1 MVRAALLVLA
11 LTACHGG
18 DDQPDQPDGGRTPD
32 GPTDGPTTPT
42 CETGTPT
49 ECSAVWEDHAA
60 NQFDA
65 VKGNPADLGAFLK
78 AMPKGGDLHQHL
90 TGAVYAE
97 TYLDWAKTDGD
108 CINSTTFA
116 SVYANQCSA
125 STMPTPTMGA
135 FYDAIVRA
143 WSMKDFVAS
152 ASNTGHDHF
161 FATFGKYGAV
171 AGAHRDD
178 AIADVLARAADE
190 NQLYIE
196 TMFNLGKNLGTLAAS
211 TWTQPV
217 TAATLPQFYDQLK
230 ATPAFTTQVNADV
243 AVVAGAAASYRAI
256 LGCDDQ
262 SSPAACDVKVRFI
275 AQISRTGALDT
286 VFGQLVSAFEMAAK
300 NGNIVGA
307 NLSSPEDDTT
317 SLNNYDL
324 HMQMI
329 AFLRTKYTA
338 TGASPLHITL
348 HAGEVVPKYLP
359 VGSTANT
366 FHVKSAVE
374 IAKTDRIGHGV
385 DIATEIDSA
394 ALMAKMAADGVAVE
408 ICLSSNDQI
417 LEVKGAAHPLAAY
430 MAAGV
435 PVVLATDDQG
445 VSRTSLAMEYARA
458 TTDQHLTYR
467 QLKRITRDSL
477 EHSFLPGTSMWTNV
491 GQASPVTACVATDT
505 MGVGDAPNASCQQFL
520 DTSERASLQW
530 ELERRFRVFE
540 SAQP

>member
-1 MVRAALLVLA
+1 MFRAALIVLA
-11 LTACHGG
+11 LSACRGG
-18 DDQPDQPDGGRTPD
+18 DEQPAGPDGGMPD
-32 GPTDGPTTPT
+32 GATTPA
-42 CETGTPT
+42 CETGTPA
-49 ECSAVWEDHAA
+49 ECGAAWEQHAA
-60 NQFDA
+60 DQFDA
-65 VKGNPADLGAFLK
+65 VVGNPGALGAFLK

-108 CINSTTFA
+108 CINSTTYA
-116 SVYANQCSA
+116 SVYANQCTA

-143 WSMKDFVAS
+143 WSMKDFVATATS
-152 ASNTGHDHF
+152 TGHDHF

-217 TAATLPQFYDQLK
+217 TAATLQQFYDQLK
-230 ATPAFTTQVNADV
+230 ASPTFTSQLNSDV

-262 SSPAACDVKVRFI
+262 QAPKSCDVKVRFI

-300 NGNIVGA
+300 NPNIVGA
-307 NLSSPEDDTT
+307 NLSSPEDDST
-317 SLNNYDL
+317 SLTNYDL

-329 AFLRTKYTA
+329 AFLRSKYTA
-338 TGASPLHITL
+338 TGTSPLHITL

-359 VGSTANT
+359 AGSNHNT
-366 FHVKSAVE
+366 FHVKAAVE
-374 IAKTDRIGHGV
+374 VANTERIGHGV
-385 DIATEIDSA
+385 DIASETGSA
-394 ALMAKMAADGVAVE
+394 ALMAKMAANGVAVE

-417 LEVKGAAHPLAAY
+417 LEVKGAAHPLTAY

-445 VSRTSLAMEYARA
+445 VSRTSLANEYARA
-458 TTDQHLTYR
+458 ATEQHLTYR
-467 QLKRITRDSL
+467 QLKTITRDSL
-477 EHSFLPGTSMWTNV
+477 EHSFLPGPSLWTNV
-491 GQASPVTACVATDT
+491 AQARPVGACVATET
-505 MGVGDAPNASCQQFL
+505 MGVGDAPNAGCQQFL
-520 DTSERASLQW
+520 DASERAALQW

>member
-1 MVRAALLVLA
+1 MFRVALVLIA
-11 LTACHGG
+11 LTACRGG
-18 DDQPDQPDGGRTPD
+18 DDQPAGPDAGMTPD
-32 GPTDGPTTPT
+32 APTTPA
-42 CETGTPT
+42 CEGKTPA
-49 ECSAVWEDHAA
+49 ECGAAWEQAA
-60 NQFDA
+60 ADKFDA
-65 VKGNPADLGAFLK
+65 VKGDRGQLGTFLK
-78 AMPKGGDLHQHL
+78 GMPKGGDLHQHL
-90 TGAVYAE
+90 SGAVYAE
-97 TYLDWAKTDGD
+97 TYLDWGKTDGD
-108 CINSTTFA
+108 CINSTTYA
-116 SVYANQCSA
+116 SVFSNQCSA
-125 STMPTPTMGA
+125 QTMPVPTMGA

-143 WSMKDFVAS
+143 WSMKDFVATPT
-152 ASNTGHDHF
+152 NTGHDHF
-161 FATFGKYGAV
+161 FSTFGKYGAI

-178 AIADVLARAADE
+178 SIANVLERAADE

-196 TMFNLGKNLGTLAAS
+196 TMFNLGKNLGSLAAS

-217 TAATLPQFYDQLK
+217 TAATLETFYTQLK
-230 ATPAFTTQVNADV
+230 ASPQFTQQLNADV
-243 AVVAGAAASYRAI
+243 AVVADAAASYRAI

-262 SSPAACDVKVRFI
+262 ASPPACDVKVRFI

-300 NGNIVGA
+300 NPNIVGA

-329 AFLRTKYTA
+329 AFLRTKYTQ

-348 HAGEVVPKYLP
+348 HAGEVTPKYLP
-359 VGSTANT
+359 AGSNHNT

-374 IAKTDRIGHGV
+374 IAKTERVGHGV
-385 DIATEIDSA
+385 DIATETGSA

-417 LEVKGAAHPLAAY
+417 LEVKGTAHPLAAY

-445 VSRTSLAMEYARA
+445 VSRSSLANEYVVAA
-458 TTDQHLTYR
+458 LDQKLTYR

-477 EHSFLPGTSMWTNV
+477 EHSFLPGASLWTSV
-491 GQASPVTACVATDT
+491 AQAAPVAPCTPTAT
-505 MGVGDAPNASCQQFL
+505 MGVGDAPSEGCQQFL
-520 DTSERASLQW
+520 DTSERAALQW

-540 SAQP
+540 AAQP

>member
-1 MVRAALLVLA
+1 MFRPAVLA
-11 LTACHGG
+11 LALIACHGG
-18 DDQPDQPDGGRTPD
+18 DDQPAGPDGGVTPD
-32 GPTDGPTTPT
+32 GPAAPT
-42 CETGTPT
+42 CTSGTPA
-49 ECSAVWEDHAA
+49 ECGAAWEQHAA
-60 NQFDA
+60 DQFDA
-65 VKGNPADLGAFLK
+65 VVGNPGALGAFLTE
-78 AMPKGGDLHQHL
+78 MPKGGDLHQHL

-97 TYLDWAKTDGD
+97 TFLGWAKTDGD
-108 CINSTTFA
+108 CINSTTYA
-116 SVYANQCSA
+116 SVFANQCSA

-135 FYDAIVRA
+135 FYDAIVHA
-143 WSMKDFVAS
+143 WSMKDFVATPTS
-152 ASNTGHDHF
+152 TGHDHF
-161 FATFGKYGAV
+161 FSTFGKYGAV

-178 AIADVLARAADE
+178 AIADVLSRAASE

-196 TMFNLGKNLGTLAAS
+196 TMFNLGKNVGALAAS

-217 TAATLPQFYDQLK
+217 TAATLQQFYDQLK
-230 ATPAFTTQVNADV
+230 ASPTFTAQLNADV

-256 LGCDDQ
+256 LGCADLQ
-262 SSPAACDVKVRFI
+262 APPACDVKVRFI
-275 AQISRTGALDT
+275 AQIARTGALDT

-300 NGNIVGA
+300 NPNIVGA
-307 NLSSPEDDTT
+307 NLSSPEDDST

-338 TGASPLHITL
+338 TGMSPLHITL

-359 VGSTANT
+359 AGSTANT

-374 IAKTDRIGHGV
+374 IAKTERIGHGV
-385 DIATEIDSA
+385 DIATETDSA
-394 ALMAKMAADGVAVE
+394 ALLAKMAADGVAVE

-445 VSRTSLAMEYARA
+445 VSRSSLAKEYVVAA
-458 TTDQHLTYR
+458 LDQHLKYR
-467 QLKRITRDSL
+467 QLKRISRDSI
-477 EHSFLPGTSMWTNV
+477 EHSFLPGASLWTDVAQAKPV
-491 GQASPVTACVATDT
+491 GACIATDT
-505 MGVGDAPNASCQQFL
+505 MGVGDVPNAGCQQFL
-520 DTSERASLQW
+520 AASERATLQW

-540 SAQP
+540 AAQP

>member
-1 MVRAALLVLA
+1 
-11 LTACHGG
+11 
-18 DDQPDQPDGGRTPD
+18 
-32 GPTDGPTTPT
+32 
-42 CETGTPT
+42 
-49 ECSAVWEDHAA
+49 
-60 NQFDA
+60 
-65 VKGNPADLGAFLK
+65 
-78 AMPKGGDLHQHL
+78 
-90 TGAVYAE
+90 
-97 TYLDWAKTDGD
+97 
-108 CINSTTFA
+108 
-116 SVYANQCSA
+116 
-125 STMPTPTMGA
+125 MGA

-143 WSMKDFVAS
+143 WSMKDFVATPT
-152 ASNTGHDHF
+152 NTGHDHF
-161 FATFGKYGAV
+161 FSTFGKYGAV

-178 AIADVLARAADE
+178 AMADVLARAASE

-217 TAATLPQFYDQLK
+217 TAATLQQFYDQLK
-230 ATPAFTTQVNADV
+230 ASPSFTAQLNADV
-243 AVVAGAAASYRAI
+243 AVVADAAASYRAI
-256 LGCDDQ
+256 LGCDDLAA
-262 SSPAACDVKVRFI
+262 PPACDVKVRFI

-300 NGNIVGA
+300 NPNIVGA
-307 NLSSPEDDTT
+307 NLSSPEDDST

-338 TGASPLHITL
+338 TGTSPLHITL

-359 VGSTANT
+359 AGSIHNT

-374 IAKTDRIGHGV
+374 IAKTERVGHGV
-385 DIATEIDSA
+385 DIATETDSA
-394 ALMAKMAADGVAVE
+394 ALMAKMATDGVAVE

-417 LEVKGAAHPLAAY
+417 LEVKGAAHPLAMY

-445 VSRTSLAMEYARA
+445 VSRSSLAKEYVVAA
-458 TTDQHLTYR
+458 LDQHLKYR

-477 EHSFLPGTSMWTNV
+477 EHSFLPGASLWTDVAQAKPV
-491 GQASPVTACVATDT
+491 GACVATDT
-505 MGVGDAPNASCQQFL
+505 MGVGDVPNAGCQQFL

-540 SAQP
+540 AAQP

>member
-1 MVRAALLVLA
+1 MFRAALVLVA
-11 LTACHGG
+11 LTACRGG
-18 DDQPDQPDGGRTPD
+18 DDQPAGPDGGVTPD
-32 GPTDGPTTPT
+32 APAAPTCTDGTPA
-42 CETGTPT
+42 
-49 ECSAVWEDHAA
+49 ECGAAWEQHASD
-60 NQFDA
+60 QFDA
-65 VKGNPADLGAFLK
+65 VVGNPGALGTFLT

-108 CINSTTFA
+108 CINSTTYA

-143 WSMKDFVAS
+143 WSMKDFVATS
-152 ASNTGHDHF
+152 TNTGHDHF

-178 AIADVLARAADE
+178 AVADVLARAASE

-217 TAATLPQFYDQLK
+217 TAATLQQFYDQLK
-230 ATPAFTTQVNADV
+230 ASPTFTSQLNADV
-243 AVVAGAAASYRAI
+243 AVVADAAASYRAI
-256 LGCDDQ
+256 LGCDDLQ
-262 SSPAACDVKVRFI
+262 APPACDVKVRFI

-300 NGNIVGA
+300 NPNIVGA

-338 TGASPLHITL
+338 TGTSPLHITL
-348 HAGEVVPKYLP
+348 HAGEVVPQYLP
-359 VGSTANT
+359 AGSIHNT
-366 FHVKSAVE
+366 FHVKAAVE
-374 IAKTDRIGHGV
+374 IARTERVGHGV
-385 DIATEIDSA
+385 DIATETDSV
-394 ALMAKMAADGVAVE
+394 ALMTKMATDGVAVE

-417 LEVKGAAHPLAAY
+417 LEVKGAAHPLALY

-445 VSRTSLAMEYARA
+445 VSRSSLAKEYAVA
-458 TTDQHLTYR
+458 ATDQHLKYR
-467 QLKRITRDSL
+467 QLKTITRDSL
-477 EHSFLPGTSMWTNV
+477 EHSFLPGASLWTNV
-491 GQASPVTACVATDT
+491 AQAKPVGACVATET
-505 MGVGDAPNASCQQFL
+505 MGVGDVPNAGCQQFL
-520 DTSERASLQW
+520 DTSERATLQW